1 MTNYTS
7 DREMIKIL
15 LPYLSGNEGGKV
27 DTYTT
32 IDGFT
37 GYKFPCPFCG
47 KFYDNPK
54 TRNKQMALLFPKRKK
69 GQLSDEFFFL
79 CKRKGGFECKS
90 GIVPFYNFF
99 AMYMGTKNQKITIT
113 KVIKKGSEDKV
124 FERNN

>member
-1 MTNYTS
+1 MTNKKS

-15 LPYLSGNEGGKV
+15 LPYLSGNERGEV

-54 TRNKQMALLFPKRKK
+54 TRNKQMALLFPKRKR
-69 GQLSDEFFFL
+69 GQLSDEFFFFVRGKEGL
-79 CKRKGGFECKS
+79 NVKAE
-90 GIVPFYNFF
+90 
-99 AMYMGTKNQKITIT
+99 
-113 KVIKKGSEDKV
+113 
-124 FERNN
+124 

>member
-1 MTNYTS
+1 MTNYKS

-54 TRNKQMALLFPKRKK
+54 TRNRQMALLFPKRKK
-69 GQLSDEFFFL
+69 GQLSDQFFFL

-99 AMYMGTKNQKITIT
+99 AMYMGTKKPKNY
-113 KVIKKGSEDKV
+113 DY
-124 FERNN
+124 